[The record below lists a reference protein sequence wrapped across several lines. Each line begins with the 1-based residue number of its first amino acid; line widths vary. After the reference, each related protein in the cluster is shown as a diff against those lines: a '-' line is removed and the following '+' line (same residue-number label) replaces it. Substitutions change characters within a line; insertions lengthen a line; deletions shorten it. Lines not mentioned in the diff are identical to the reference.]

1 MIWPLGFAAC
11 QSKNRSGFYVLHT
24 ITSNNSFA
32 SAKVYLHNF
41 IEPTKDKSGMGNLTK
56 PNDYSVKFVKKHK
69 YKAN

>member
-1 MIWPLGFAAC
+1 MIER
-11 QSKNRSGFYVLHT
+11 KLHS
-24 ITSNNSFA
+24 TSLNLE
-32 SAKVYLHNF
+32 YLHNF